1 MVYKYSG
8 LDFDLQ
14 VGDIAGYWSAEG
26 GGVYAVPDNYFNV
39 VNTDYLYVN
48 SIQDGLN
55 PPLVGKREPNV
66 VSMLYSNQSLDPY
79 PSNSTDI
86 FNITSVSQATSKQ
99 GVTNYTQEI

>member
-1 MVYKYSG
+1 MVYRYSG
-8 LDFDLQ
+8 LPFDLQ

-39 VNTDYLYVN
+39 V
-48 SIQDGLN
+48 N